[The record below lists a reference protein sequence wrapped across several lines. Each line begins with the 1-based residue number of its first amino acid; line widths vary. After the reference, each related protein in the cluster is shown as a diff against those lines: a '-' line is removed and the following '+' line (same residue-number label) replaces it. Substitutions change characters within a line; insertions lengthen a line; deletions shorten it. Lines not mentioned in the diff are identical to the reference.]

1 MIKLPSDFELE
12 RYGIHV
18 RLVREEDAEFIVKL
32 RTDPQ
37 LARYLMHTDNDVSKQ
52 VNWIREYK
60 KRETAGVEYYFIFF
74 QNDKPIV
81 LNRLHSIDWIHLTFT
96 SASWIGVPGADYEA
110 VMTCSVIT
118 EEIAY
123 DILGLL
129 VNYYDVR
136 KGNKQVLNFHRNIMK
151 VYQYGETESDY
162 LFMSTPETRKKWRL
176 KKLLGLE

>member
-1 MIKLPSDFELE
+1 MIKLPSNFELDK
-12 RYGIHV
+12 YGIHA
-18 RLVREEDAEFIVKL
+18 RLVREEDAEFIVRL

-74 QNDKPIV
+74 LNDKPIV
-81 LNRLHSIDWIHLTFT
+81 LTRLHSIDWIHLTFT
-96 SASWIGVPGADYEA
+96 SGSWIGVPGGDYEA

-123 DILGLL
+123 DTLGLL

-151 VYQYGETESDY
+151 VYQYGETELDY
-162 LFMSTPETRKKWRL
+162 LFMSTPETRKNGRL
-176 KKLLGLE
+176 KKLLGIA